1 MGKLYVVRHGE
12 TNFNV
17 QGRYAGST
25 DVDLN
30 EMGKNQARIMA
41 ASFKDKPIDIII
53 TSSMKRALTTTNI
66 IREYLVKPIVVLDE
80 FVERKLGVYE
90 GLTRDEVSKKFPKL
104 WNENVLKQFDNT
116 LHKGESVKQVRER
129 VQKGLSYIKNNY
141 RNQNVLLVTHGYISR
156 EIFGY
161 FNKVSEDEFD
171 KYILNNCQVAE
182 YYLY

>member
-12 TNFNV
+12 TDFNV

-25 DVDLN
+25 DVDIN
-30 EMGKNQARIMA
+30 EMGKNQAEIMA
-41 ASFKDKPIDIII
+41 TSFKDKQIDIII
-53 TSSMKRALTTTNI
+53 TSSMKRALTTASI
-66 IREYLVKPIVVLDE
+66 IKEYLVKPIVVSNK
-80 FVERKLGVYE
+80 FVERNLGVYE

-116 LHKGESVKQVRER
+116 FHKGESVRQVRER
-129 VQKGLSYIKNNY
+129 VQNGLSYIKNDH
-141 RNQNVLLVTHGYISR
+141 RNQNIILVTHGYISR

-161 FNKVSEDEFD
+161 FYNVSEEEFN

-182 YYLY
+182 YDLD